1 MKADHYQSAAAITAA
16 LISERATFGERT
28 TRDEAVKLYVE
39 LVMTLDRSV
48 KEAAR
53 TPTTGG

>member
-1 MKADHYQSAAAITAA
+1 MKADHYQSAATIAAA